1 MPFNLMCVIQLSS
14 KSQCYLWSLW
24 SGTVNY
30 CAVCQDLLHRGENDA
45 EGKHL
50 YPHSLKVK
58 VLACQQKRG

>member
-1 MPFNLMCVIQLSS
+1 MCFNLMCVIQLSS
-14 KSQCYLWSLW
+14 YLWSLW

-50 YPHSLKVK
+50 HPHSLTVK
-58 VLACQQKRG
+58 VFACQQK